1 MRTTASRTHLFTLTA
16 AFLGMTATNAHAYL
30 DAGTGSM
37 ILQVLL
43 GGVAGAMIA
52 GKLYWHR
59 FLTVIRVRRDD
70 AHNTSPK
77 DPNSPASI
85 QQSASRIQN

>member
-1 MRTTASRTHLFTLTA
+1 MRAIPSTTYIFTLSAT
-16 AFLGMTATNAHAYL
+16 FVGMTATNAHAYL

-52 GKLYWHR
+52 GKLYWHK
-59 FLTVIRVRRDD
+59 FLTTIRVRRDD
-70 AHNTSPK
+70 ATGAPPK
-77 DPNSPASI
+77 DPSS
-85 QQSASRIQN
+85 

>member
-1 MRTTASRTHLFTLTA
+1 MIVMRVKPISYALPVTLSGLFV
-16 AFLGMTATNAHAYL
+16 GMTASQAHAYL

-43 GGVAGAMIA
+43 GGVAGIVVV

-59 FLTVIRVRRDD
+59 LLVALHIRTEEDLGDDVPRTAASHSDGRDD
-70 AHNTSPK
+70 
-77 DPNSPASI
+77 
-85 QQSASRIQN
+85 R

>member
-1 MRTTASRTHLFTLTA
+1 MRTSPSITYLFTLSA
-16 AFLGMTATNAHAYL
+16 ALLGMTATNAHAYL

-52 GKLYWHR
+52 GKLYWHK
-59 FLTVIRVRRDD
+59 FLTTIRVRRDD
-70 AHNTSPK
+70 ATDVPPK
-77 DPNSPASI
+77 DPHT
-85 QQSASRIQN
+85 

>member
-1 MRTTASRTHLFTLTA
+1 MRTTPSGKYLFTLSA

-59 FLTVIRVRRDD
+59 FLTAIHVRRDD
-70 AHNTSPK
+70 AHDASPK
-77 DPNSPASI
+77 DPHS
-85 QQSASRIQN
+85 